1 MLSISR
7 ILLPVDFSDRCLG
20 MLQYAK
26 AAAAKYSAELIL
38 LHVANPIYEVPPT
51 GLSGPLFI
59 PVPKSI
65 ITEQGDDLEKF
76 GADQLEGIKVR
87 RVLYEGNPEE
97 QISGFA
103 ESEKIDLI
111 AMPTHGYGGF
121 RQFLVGSVTAKV
133 LHDVDCPV
141 LTGVHMEEQPAA
153 EHARVSKVLCAI
165 DLGPQSLDILKWA
178 SQLAADFDA
187 QFGVVHAVPPLTPG
201 DDLDWKRPEVF
212 NVARQEVE
220 TLLSAAGS
228 VEATIHI
235 DEGDAAKTVCH
246 FAKEAG
252 AGLLVIGRG
261 PQDGTGGRLTDLAY
275 AIVRQSPC
283 PVVSI
288 VAAGPPT
295 AA

>member
-1 MLSISR
+1 
-7 ILLPVDFSDRCLG
+7 
-20 MLQYAK
+20 
-26 AAAAKYSAELIL
+26 
-38 LHVANPIYEVPPT
+38 VPPT

-59 PVPKSI
+59 PVPKNI
-65 ITEQGDDLEKF
+65 ITEQGDELEKF

-97 QISGFA
+97 QIAGFV

-111 AMPTHGYGGF
+111 AMATHGYGVF

-133 LHDVDCPV
+133 LHDVGCAV
-141 LTGVHMEEQPAA
+141 LTGVHMEGQPAA
-153 EHARVSKVLCAI
+153 GHAKVSKVLCAI
-165 DLGPQSLDILKWA
+165 DLGPQSLAILKWA

-187 QFGVVHAVPPLTPG
+187 QLGVVHAVPPLTPG

-220 TLLSAAGS
+220 TLLSEAGS

-288 VAAGPPT
+288 VAAGPP
-295 AA
+295 AAA